1 MQITLSHWIGPTY
14 VVVPAALI
22 HQRVV
27 SAIEMLG
34 LQSVYTGSLI
44 AQVVVSDALMY
55 QEWASALEMP
65 GHKLHY
71 LNGSTLRM

>member
-44 AQVVVSDALMY
+44 AQVVVSDALIH
-55 QEWASALEMP
+55 QE
-65 GHKLHY
+65 
-71 LNGSTLRM
+71 